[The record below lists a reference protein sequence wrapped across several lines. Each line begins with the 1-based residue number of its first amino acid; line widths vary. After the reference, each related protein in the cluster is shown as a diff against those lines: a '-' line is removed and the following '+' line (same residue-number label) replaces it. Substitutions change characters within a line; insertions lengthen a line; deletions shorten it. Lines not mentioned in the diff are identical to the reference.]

1 MNPIKLKWSSPTS
14 WKDTHQ
20 GLNKESKKIRGIY
33 LLLFKLDG
41 KFIPYY
47 IGQAGNIHPR
57 IAEHIAS
64 MLCGKYTIY
73 RNDILK
79 KFAHDSV
86 QKKEGKDYDGILYHP
101 DWPWSLTKFLKNQK
115 DEEIMQHV
123 NFMIK
128 SLYFSCAEVKD
139 DMPKLQQIEGACILE
154 IGKEHLGNMRASHP
168 DFEIEHGGD
177 DSEIKEIFRKYAA
190 LRKSKS

>member
-33 LLLFKLDG
+33 FLLFKLDG

-73 RNDILK
+73 RNDILN
-79 KFAHDSV
+79 KFADDSV
-86 QKKEGKDYDGILYHP
+86 QKKEGEDHGGILYSP
-101 DWPWSLTKFLKNQK
+101 DWPWSLTKFLLKRDK
-115 DEEIMQHV
+115 ADLMQHV

-128 SLYFSCAEVKD
+128 TLYVSYAIVEQSS
-139 DMPKLQQIEGACILE
+139 PKLEQIEGRCIRD
-154 IGKEHLGNMRASHP
+154 IGKTHIGNTRASHP
-168 DFEIEHGGD
+168 EFEIDHDGNAQ
-177 DSEIKEIFRKYAA
+177 IKKIFQKYKA
-190 LRKSKS
+190 LQNS